1 MNTKVEAAPK
11 ASTPSRTFK
20 LSDFVEKNLGY
31 IMVIPSLVIIFGFA
45 LYPVA
50 QAIWMSLHTY
60 KLNMPDLGKPFV
72 GFSNYLSL
80 LQDERFYKSLYN
92 TFYFSFWSVLLEFLI
107 GLAIAL
113 LINRAFIGRG
123 LVRATVLIPWAIP
136 TVVSA
141 MMWKFMYN
149 DQLGVVNDILVKLG
163 ILDQYVTFLGSPES
177 ALWSV
182 IITDVWKTTPFMALL
197 LLAGLQVIP
206 HELYEAAKVDG
217 AGAIQRFF
225 KITLPLLKPAILVA
239 LLFRTLDAFRV
250 FDVIVVMTGG
260 GPGNSTESL
269 SMYAHTTMMR
279 YLDFGTGSA
288 IAVVTFL
295 FVMLISF
302 FYIKILGVKVDGE

>member
-1 MNTKVEAAPK
+1 MISKVEASPK
-11 ASTPSRTFK
+11 ESVPSRTVK
-20 LSDFVEKNLGY
+20 LKDIVEKNLGY
-31 IMVIPSLVIIFGFA
+31 IMVIPSLVVIFGFA

-60 KLNMPDLGKPFV
+60 KLNMPALGKPFV
-72 GFSNYLSL
+72 GISNYLSL
-80 LQDERFYKSLYN
+80 FQDERFYKSLYN
-92 TFYFSFWSVLLEFLI
+92 TFYFSFWSVLLEFVI
-107 GLAIAL
+107 GLLIAL
-113 LINRAFIGRG
+113 LINRAFVGRG
-123 LVRATVLIPWAIP
+123 LVRATVLVPWAIP

-163 ILDQYVTFLGSPES
+163 IMDHYKTFLGSTDS
-177 ALWSV
+177 ALWSI

-206 HELYEAAKVDG
+206 AELYEAARVDG
-217 AGAIQRFF
+217 AGVMQRFF

-239 LLFRTLDAFRV
+239 LLFRTLEAFRV

-295 FVMLISF
+295 CVMLISF
-302 FYIKILGVKVDGE
+302 FFIKILGVKVDGE